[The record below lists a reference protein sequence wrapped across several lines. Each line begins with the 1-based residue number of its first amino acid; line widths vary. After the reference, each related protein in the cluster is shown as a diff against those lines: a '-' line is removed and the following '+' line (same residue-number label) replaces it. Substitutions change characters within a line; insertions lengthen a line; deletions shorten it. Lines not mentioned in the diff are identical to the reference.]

1 MAKKD
6 LDEGLPEA
14 DAEKSLGGLTGF
26 VSGYLG
32 KIFGVVGFIIGLICK
47 IIYIILFKIVPF
59 IVFYF
64 GIPLFILGAIMAV
77 IFTGGHIF
85 FTIVFLGGTYVYF
98 KKIIKSVY
106 NLPDP
111 NKKNIAN
118 NISSQISNATSSFTN
133 SNEKTES
140 KIKF

>member
-1 MAKKD
+1 MGKND

-14 DAEKSLGGLTGF
+14 DAEKSLGGFTGF

-85 FTIVFLGGTYVYF
+85 FTIVFLGGTYIYF

-106 NLPDP
+106 KLPDP
-111 NKKNIAN
+111 NKKNITN
-118 NISSQISNATSSFTN
+118 NISSQISNAASSFN
-133 SNEKTES
+133 GSNEKTET